1 MNYRDIPSSPTV
13 IGLLHL
19 CRGKRKMTKIR
30 IVNNK
35 HELHE
40 PLSGPFTQFRSN
52 LHLVIL

>member
-1 MNYRDIPSSPTV
+1 MA
-13 IGLLHL
+13 
-19 CRGKRKMTKIR
+19 KIR

-52 LHLVIL
+52 LHLVILQLTNLNLFVLAIEGII